1 MDSEE
6 ERIPM
11 NAEQQGGNSVS
22 SDGQETCVGTSSS
35 TSALLSSGSTPDSP
49 ERQMEI
55 CERALN
61 GTYFNLEN
69 YREVL
74 SISIQ
79 LAHRYYRSTMMITLE
94 ALSDF
99 QLSLYA
105 QAQFNNAHIESLIP
119 QSQNSHFEKFNVL
132 CFREA
137 FPKDFRFNS
146 SRNSI

>member
-1 MDSEE
+1 MEGEE

-35 TSALLSSGSTPDSP
+35 TTALLSSGSTPDSP

-79 LAHRYYRSTMMITLE
+79 YG
-94 ALSDF
+94 
-99 QLSLYA
+99 A
-105 QAQFNNAHIESLIP
+105 QILQIDNGDHA
-119 QSQNSHFEKFNVL
+119 
-132 CFREA
+132 
-137 FPKDFRFNS
+137 
-146 SRNSI
+146 